1 MSGAILFVDDEE
13 NVLNAIRRQLRK
25 KFTLKTALGGAE
37 ALTMVK
43 KEGPFAV
50 VVSDMRMP
58 EMNGIQLL
66 AKVKEIAPETVRMML
81 TGNADQETAVA
92 AVNEGSIF
100 RFMTKPCPVDL
111 LVSSLEQGL
120 EQYRLI
126 TAEKELLGKT
136 LAGSIKVLSEILS
149 LVNPAAF
156 SRSFRIKGYVVDL
169 AKRLRLPG
177 LWQYQIAASLSH
189 IGCITLPNDT
199 LDKVYEGVPLSKS
212 EREMF
217 NSHPENGSNLL
228 ANIPRFEVVSGII
241 AKQLMP
247 YDQYGP
253 PPKSSKEKA
262 IVIGAQILHLVL
274 AYDKYILA
282 GYSHAYACEELKKQP
297 GQYNPQ
303 LVVALTAMSGDGTK
317 YIISKINTMDLQ
329 TGMILNQDV
338 VAKNGLLIASK
349 GQEVSFPVMQ
359 RLRNFS
365 HSIGVSEPFE
375 VIIHPTQH

>member
-1 MSGAILFVDDEE
+1 MMAGRILFVDDEE

-25 KFTLKTALGGAE
+25 KFQLKTATGGAA
-37 ALTMVK
+37 ALKMIK

-58 EMNGIQLL
+58 QMNGIEFL
-66 AKVKEIAPETVRMML
+66 AKVKELAPETVRMML

-100 RFMTKPCPVDL
+100 RFMTKPCAVDL
-111 LVSSLEQGL
+111 LVNSLEQGL
-120 EQYRLI
+120 EQYRLV

-136 LAGSIKVLSEILS
+136 LNGSIKVLSEILS

-169 AKRLRLPG
+169 ARKLKLPG
-177 LWQYQIAASLSH
+177 LWQYQIAASLCH

-199 LDKVYEGVPLSKS
+199 LDKIYEGVPLSRQEK
-212 EREMF
+212 EMF
-217 NSHPENGSNLL
+217 NSHPEYGSNLL

-241 AKQLMP
+241 AKQLLS
-247 YDQYGP
+247 YDEYGP
-253 PPKSSKEKA
+253 TPKSAREKA
-262 IVIGAQILHLVL
+262 INLGGQILHLAL
-274 AYDKYILA
+274 GYDKYIFA
-282 GYSHAYACEELKKQP
+282 GFSHAYACEELKKKQ
-297 GQYNPQ
+297 GEYNPQ
-303 LVVALTAMSGDGTK
+303 LLSALLSLTSDRTQYVV
-317 YIISKINTMDLQ
+317 SKIKAMDLQ
-329 TGMILNQDV
+329 SGMILNQDV

-349 GQEVSFPVMQ
+349 GQKVTFPVMQ

-365 HSIGVSEPFE
+365 HSIGIGEPFE
-375 VIIHPTQH
+375 VIIHP